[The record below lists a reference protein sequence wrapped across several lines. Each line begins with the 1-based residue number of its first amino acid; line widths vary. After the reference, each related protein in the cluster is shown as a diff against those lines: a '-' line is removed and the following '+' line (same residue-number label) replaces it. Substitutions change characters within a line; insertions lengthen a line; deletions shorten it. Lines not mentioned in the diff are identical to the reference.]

1 MLQVLLQSL
10 KWAIHFK
17 IMSILSRAQFKVYAF
32 KQRVW
37 INHGPKTDPFA
48 SLLEEFEAYST
59 RLRYEASLAFQTTYY
74 MKHI

>member
-10 KWAIHFK
+10 KRAIHFK

-48 SLLEEFEAYST
+48 SLLEEFEAYPYLKSLKLT
-59 RLRYEASLAFQTTYY
+59 RQGSGMR
-74 MKHI
+74 HC